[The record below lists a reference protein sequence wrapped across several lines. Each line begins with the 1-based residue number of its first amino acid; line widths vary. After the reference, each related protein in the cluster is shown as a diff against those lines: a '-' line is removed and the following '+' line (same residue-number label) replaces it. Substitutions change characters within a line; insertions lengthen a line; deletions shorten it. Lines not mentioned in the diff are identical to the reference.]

1 MKEIK
6 DRWQFIIGFAAI
18 VISLSA
24 FKNELNAITIDYN
37 FVSFTLSQY
46 LFILIISFISVIHLY
61 AVPYVFSSSK
71 YSNFKIFKY
80 IESLSYVL
88 FLIIIL
94 SPSLLLTIY
103 LLQLIMLQIT
113 ALEETTKSLLMLIL
127 STIIGAIT
135 AIFSRGIVNKYQSA
149 RKIKEESEII
159 EKEVKS
165 FETASKL
172 IKDGYYNQSLF
183 EAFKMLEIGLYKI
196 LRQKDLV
203 FRKGNFLEM
212 INIARKYNIFS
223 KEQIEQINQI
233 RIKRNEFAHNF
244 ESKVT
249 KEEAESAQKLIK
261 EILAKA
267 ETANT
272 EPSSESDSRFFKGKV
287 YSDIKQAEKLSQK
300 HNKPMFIVIF
310 DKLHPKL
317 SKLGYSLGYF
327 MEYETTKRLVH
338 DNFIQ
343 VLTDSETPGA
353 KELIPVDD
361 PLENCLLTVVSPDKD
376 IIRQEGVYANPDEGL
391 KRVREIIAK
400 WNKTTNS

>member
-18 VISLSA
+18 IISLSA
-24 FKNELNAITIDYN
+24 FKDELNAITIDYH

-46 LFILIISFISVIHLY
+46 LFILMVSFISVIHLY

-80 IESLSYVL
+80 IESLSYIL

-94 SPSLLLTIY
+94 SPSLLFIIY
-103 LLQLIMLQIT
+103 LLQLLLLQIT
-113 ALEETTKSLLMLIL
+113 AIDETTKSVFMSIL
-127 STIIGAIT
+127 STLIGAIT
-135 AIFSRGIVNKYQSA
+135 TLFSKKAVNKYLS
-149 RKIKEESEII
+149 RKKIKEESEII

-165 FETASKL
+165 FETADKL

-183 EAFKMLEIGLYKI
+183 EAFKMLEMGLYKI
-196 LRQKDLV
+196 LRQRDLV
-203 FRKGNFLEM
+203 FRKGNFIEM
-212 INIARKYNIFS
+212 TNIARKYNIFS
-223 KEQIEQINQI
+223 NEQFEQLNQI
-233 RIKRNEFAHNF
+233 RVKRNEFAHNI

-267 ETANT
+267 EIANT
-272 EPSSESDSRFFKGKV
+272 EIISESDSRFFKGKV

-300 HNKPMFIVIF
+300 NNKPMFIVIY
-310 DKLHPKL
+310 DKLHPKR
-317 SKLGYSLGYF
+317 SKLDHSLGYF

-343 VLTDSETPGA
+343 VLTDSETSGA

-361 PLENCLLTVVSPDKD
+361 PLENCLLTVVSPDKV